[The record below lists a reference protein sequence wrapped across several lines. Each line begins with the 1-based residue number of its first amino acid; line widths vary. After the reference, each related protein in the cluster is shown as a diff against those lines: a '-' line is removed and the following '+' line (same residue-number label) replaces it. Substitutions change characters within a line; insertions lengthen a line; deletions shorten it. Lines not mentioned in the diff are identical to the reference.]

1 MANPIVENDAD
12 LSLTLTRILDAPRD
26 AVFRAWVD
34 PAHIARWIGPRSI
47 KAEVDKMDARPGG
60 AYRIVMHG
68 PTGEAYTVRG
78 IYRELAPP
86 ERLVFSWGWED
97 ETSRPRHETVV
108 TISFRAVGDK
118 TEMTLR
124 HEWFESK
131 EARNNHDHGWSGSFD
146 KLAEVLAGAPG
157 MSIRASADDRL
168 GTVVRPPDRL
178 PLAALGSKSE
188 PGIKPA
194 PAPLRVQGESRDRSD
209 APVTAAE
216 TPICR
221 KTATAGVA
229 TVLQYSRARGR

>member
-1 MANPIVENDAD
+1 MMANPIVENDAD

-60 AYRIVMHG
+60 AYRMVMHG
-68 PTGEAYTVRG
+68 PTGETYTVRG

-86 ERLVFSWGWED
+86 ERLVFSWAWEA

-108 TISFRAVGDK
+108 TINFRAVGDK

-131 EARNNHDHGWSGSFD
+131 EARDNHDHGWSGSFD
-146 KLAEVLAGAPG
+146 KFAEVLAGAPG
-157 MSIRASADDRL
+157 
-168 GTVVRPPDRL
+168 
-178 PLAALGSKSE
+178 
-188 PGIKPA
+188 
-194 PAPLRVQGESRDRSD
+194 RV
-209 APVTAAE
+209 
-216 TPICR
+216 
-221 KTATAGVA
+221 
-229 TVLQYSRARGR
+229 